1 VLGFTCAPA
10 GFTMARPAELIA
22 VAVRNLERAVPAL
35 GPLKLVVR
43 LELRGRGD
51 VQVFRVRLPG
61 PEVTKG
67 EPGDARV
74 EVVLPR
80 SHFNQLAEKG
90 KLRHWRDGYE
100 SGQIKV
106 AGDPEI
112 RKLIGTVI
120 ERHMARTRLKK
131 AH

>member
-1 VLGFTCAPA
+1 
-10 GFTMARPAELIA
+10 MARPAELIA
-22 VAVRNLERAVPAL
+22 VAVRNLEREVPAL
-35 GPLKLVVR
+35 APLKVVVR

-67 EPGDARV
+67 EPEDARV
-74 EVVLPR
+74 EVALPR
-80 SHFNQLAEKG
+80 GSFNQLAEKG
-90 KLRHWRDGYE
+90 RLRDWRDAYE

-106 AGDPEI
+106 GGDPEI

-120 ERHMARTRLKK
+120 DRHMARAKLKK

>member
-1 VLGFTCAPA
+1 
-10 GFTMARPAELIA
+10 MARPAELIA
-22 VAVRNLERAVPAL
+22 VAVRNLEREVPAL
-35 GPLKLVVR
+35 APLKVVVR

-67 EPGDARV
+67 EPEDARV
-74 EVVLPR
+74 EVALPR
-80 SHFNQLAEKG
+80 SSFNQLAEKG
-90 KLRHWRDGYE
+90 RLRDWRDAYE

-106 AGDPEI
+106 GGDPEI

-120 ERHMARTRLKK
+120 DRHMARAKLKK

>member
-1 VLGFTCAPA
+1 
-10 GFTMARPAELIA
+10 MARPAELIA
-22 VAVRNLERAVPAL
+22 VAVRNLEREVPAL

-67 EPGDARV
+67 EPDDARV
-74 EVVLPR
+74 EVALPR

-90 KLRHWRDGYE
+90 TLKHWREGYE
-100 SGQIKV
+100 SGQIRV